1 MISHRVIAIVVN
13 YNGGRLLSECVRSLL
28 SQSRAFDRILIVDNA
43 SSDDSLEAIEAEF
56 QGVDILRQPTNIGF
70 AAANNLAVKADASAD
85 YIALVN
91 PDAAPRPDWL
101 AELLKEAERHPDTAS
116 FASLT
121 LNTSKPDIID
131 GAGDAYHASGLVW
144 RQGHGQALSGFR
156 PLETRCFSACA
167 AAALYRRSA
176 WDEVGGIF
184 EPYFCYQEDIDL
196 GFRLRLAGYD
206 CRLVP
211 SAVALHHGSAIT
223 GKDSEFA
230 LFHGHRNLVWTF
242 FRNMPWP
249 LLLLLLPVHLLA
261 QIYLTLRH
269 GPGNQGRSIGKAF
282 IAAWKALPARWAE
295 RKAIQRHR
303 KASSLDLTRAFSWW
317 PSSKR

>member
-1 MISHRVIAIVVN
+1 MTSHRVIAIVVN
-13 YNGGRLLSECVRSLL
+13 YNGGQLLSECIRSLL
-28 SQSRAFDRILIVDNA
+28 SQSRPFDRILIVDNA
-43 SSDDSLEAIEAEF
+43 SSDDSLKAIEAEF

-70 AAANNLAVKADASAD
+70 AAANNLAARADTTAD

-101 AELLKEAERHPDTAS
+101 AELLEEAGRAPGTAS

-121 LNTSKPDIID
+121 LNTNNPDIID

-144 RQGHGQALSGFR
+144 RKGHGQALADFR
-156 PLETRCFSACA
+156 TLETRCFSACA

-176 WDEVGGIF
+176 WDEVGGMF
-184 EPYFCYQEDIDL
+184 EPYFCYQEDMDL

-211 SAVALHHGSAIT
+211 SAIALHHGSAIT

-242 FRNMPWP
+242 FRNMPGP
-249 LLLLLLPVHLLA
+249 LLLVLLPMHLLA
-261 QIYLTLRH
+261 QIYLILRH
-269 GPGNQGRSIGKAF
+269 IPGKQGRTISKAF
-282 IAAWKALPARWAE
+282 IAAWKALPTLWAE

-303 KASSLDLTRAFSWW
+303 RASRLDLARAFSWW
-317 PSSKR
+317 PTSKR